1 MNAIQIQG
9 LVFSVVAILVAAS
22 AAFLP
27 RSSPQTEL
35 MVMTALIIGL
45 GVPHG
50 ALDTVFAG
58 NLYQL
63 RTIKSWLWFVA
74 LYLLLAAFVV
84 GFWKIYPAL
93 FLAGF
98 LALSLVHFSGDPS
111 AGTPLVSRILYGG
124 AILFLPHLFY
134 NAEVTRLF
142 SFLVGP
148 AAGSRIAAG
157 LQPMAA
163 LWLLGLGIATV
174 HRAWSHWL
182 TALEMAAVGLL
193 ALFAPPLLAF
203 TVFFCGMH
211 GARHILRTM
220 KYSGHSFHALLA
232 ARAIAPTLGFLCV
245 LAAAFYE
252 LRYLPWE
259 ARLIQLVFVAL
270 AALTVPHMML
280 VEQIR
285 FSGWVGE
292 APPRDSMAGTR

>member
-1 MNAIQIQG
+1 MNVVQVQG
-9 LVFSVVAILVAAS
+9 LVFSVVAILVAAA

-35 MVMTALIIGL
+35 MVMAGLIIGL
-45 GVPHG
+45 GIPHG

-58 NLYQL
+58 ELYQL
-63 RTIKSWLWFVA
+63 RTIKGWLSFVA

-84 GFWKIYPAL
+84 WFWQIYPSL

-98 LALSLVHFSGDPS
+98 LLLSLVHFSGDPS

-134 NAEVTRLF
+134 SAEVTRLF
-142 SFLVGP
+142 SSLVGP
-148 AAGSRIAAG
+148 TAGGRVAAG
-157 LQPMAA
+157 LQPLAVLWSLGLAIAA
-163 LWLLGLGIATV
+163 L

-193 ALFAPPLLAF
+193 ALLAPPLLAF

-211 GARHILRTM
+211 GARHILRTVT
-220 KYSGHSFHALLA
+220 YSGRSFSALLA
-232 ARAIAPTLGFLCV
+232 ARAFAPTLGFLGL
-245 LAAAFYE
+245 LAAAFYA
-252 LRYLPWE
+252 LRDVPWE

-285 FSGWVGE
+285 FSGWVRK
-292 APPRDSMAGTR
+292 PVPLR